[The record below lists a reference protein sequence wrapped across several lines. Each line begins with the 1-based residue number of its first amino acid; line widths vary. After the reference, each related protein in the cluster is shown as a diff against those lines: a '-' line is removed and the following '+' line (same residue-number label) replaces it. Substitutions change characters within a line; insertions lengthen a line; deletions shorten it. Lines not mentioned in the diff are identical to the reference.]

1 MLRLIKRVIRAVY
14 VRLKLLMRI
23 IIYTVCRVIPAGKK
37 GETWVI
43 CERGV
48 DARDNG
54 YAFYRYVA
62 DNHLQIRLHYL
73 IDPASADYPKVA
85 AHAVA
90 YGSLKNYW
98 VAAHAD
104 KIISTHCYL
113 AIPGLTERV
122 WHMLGL
128 HRRFCFLQH
137 GIIQSRLPYLFGD
150 RTRMR
155 LFCCAGRPEY
165 EYLKENFRHPQG
177 VVQCTGFA
185 RYDQLLPFETK
196 KQILVMPTWRRY
208 LKDERA
214 FLDSTYYAAWNALLS
229 DQRLIDY
236 LEKTGTQL
244 LFYPHYEMQSKL
256 LHFSSSS
263 PCVVLADFAH
273 YDVQQLLKESQL
285 LITDYSSVYFDF
297 AYMQKP
303 IVYYQFDDEEYHRQH
318 YQEGY
323 FDFSLHGFGD
333 VVRTQDAVVNSI
345 LRSAGN
351 GFRMEELYCGRT
363 QTFFAYRDRDN
374 CRRIF
379 DAVIGL

>member
-1 MLRLIKRVIRAVY
+1 MSLKHMVY
-14 VRLKLLMRI
+14 ILAAKLLISSDSKAHAYAWRAKESI
-23 IIYTVCRVIPAGKK
+23 ILPRVQHGKK
-37 GETWVI
+37 LV
-43 CERGV
+43 
-48 DARDNG
+48 
-54 YAFYRYVA
+54 
-62 DNHLQIRLHYL
+62 
-73 IDPASADYPKVA
+73 
-85 AHAVA
+85 
-90 YGSLKNYW
+90 
-98 VAAHAD
+98 
-104 KIISTHCYL
+104 
-113 AIPGLTERV
+113 
-122 WHMLGL
+122 
-128 HRRFCFLQH
+128 FLQH
-137 GIIQSRLPYLFGD
+137 GVIALKRVEFYSKGTNAVSLFVTSNQREHDIIVNEMAYPPEDVIITGLARWDVLRD
-150 RTRMR
+150 R
-155 LFCCAGRPEY
+155 PIE
-165 EYLKENFRHPQG
+165 EKH
-177 VVQCTGFA
+177 
-185 RYDQLLPFETK
+185 
-196 KQILVMPTWRRY
+196 ILVMPTWRRY